1 MKFTKTAGLF
11 CLLLFCALVYLCGP
25 MRLWGQEE
33 WPEVLAGQVYMDREN
48 LVPGSDLRLVFEA
61 RIRDGYHINSH
72 TPGDEF
78 LIPTEI
84 RIKEIDGFSF
94 DAPIYPA
101 PLERMYQ
108 FSDDQMS
115 VYEGTVHF
123 GITGRTT
130 ADLEAAQYGLELVFS
145 YQPCDHVACYP
156 PEEVVFP
163 LTVRVLPLGQQMKS
177 INEAAMAKVDWSG
190 LGSTAEKS
198 GPEDEFTLFVKEK
211 GLMLA
216 LLVVFVGGLALNLTP
231 CVFPIIPITIS
242 FFTTQNSGRTG
253 LAFRLSLAYFVGIT
267 LCFSVLGTVAAMT
280 GSLFGALLQNPLVLI
295 LIASV
300 LVYLALSMFGLY
312 EIALFARLQS
322 TTGGAKKGLAGAF
335 LMGLT
340 VGLAAS
346 PCIGPFVL
354 GLLVFVGNA
363 GDPVLGF
370 FVFCTLAAGLG
381 LPYIILGTFSG
392 MLGTLPRAGA
402 WMEVVKKILA
412 VILFGLVFYFLR
424 PLIPPNLYPLVIAG
438 YLMVGGIVLY
448 LLRTHEELGALR
460 IVRYLVATG
469 FIVWGLYSCFHS
481 LPSREERGLQWR
493 TIASMSQLRE
503 ALSEGK
509 PVVMDFTAAWCAACR
524 ELEDKTF
531 TDAGV
536 MAASGDILFLQ
547 VDLTRENREKQ
558 QIREKLRIRG
568 LPTLLFFNDSG
579 EELGER
585 RQTGFVEP
593 EKFLQLMEDL

>member
-1 MKFTKTAGLF
+1 
-11 CLLLFCALVYLCGP
+11 
-25 MRLWGQEE
+25 
-33 WPEVLAGQVYMDREN
+33 
-48 LVPGSDLRLVFEA
+48 
-61 RIRDGYHINSH
+61 
-72 TPGDEF
+72 
-78 LIPTEI
+78 
-84 RIKEIDGFSF
+84 
-94 DAPIYPA
+94 
-101 PLERMYQ
+101 
-108 FSDDQMS
+108 
-115 VYEGTVHF
+115 
-123 GITGRTT
+123 
-130 ADLEAAQYGLELVFS
+130 
-145 YQPCDHVACYP
+145 
-156 PEEVVFP
+156 
-163 LTVRVLPLGQQMKS
+163 
-177 INEAAMAKVDWSG
+177 
-190 LGSTAEKS
+190 
-198 GPEDEFTLFVKEK
+198 VKEK

-216 LLVVFVGGLALNLTP
+216 LLIVFVGGLALNLTP

-242 FFTTQNSGRTG
+242 FFTSQSSGRTG

-267 LCFSVLGTVAAMT
+267 LCFSALGTIAAMT

-295 LIASV
+295 LIAGV

-312 EIALFARLQS
+312 EIPLFARLQS

-370 FVFCTLAAGLG
+370 LVFFTLAVGLG

-392 MLGTLPRAGA
+392 MLGTLPRAGT

-424 PLIPPNLYPLVIAG
+424 PLIPHNLYPFVMAG
-438 YLMVGGIVLY
+438 YLIVGGIVLY
-448 LLRTHEELGALR
+448 LLRTHEEPSALR

-469 FIVWGLYSCFHS
+469 FVVWGLYSCFFS
-481 LPSREERGLQWR
+481 LPSREARGLQWR
-493 TIASMSQLRE
+493 PIASMSQLQE

-509 PVVMDFTAAWCAACR
+509 PVVVDFTAAWCAACR
-524 ELEDKTF
+524 ELEHKTF
-531 TDAGV
+531 TDAGI
-536 MAASGDILFLQ
+536 MAVSEDILFLQ

-558 QIREKLRIRG
+558 QMRENLRIRG
-568 LPTLLFFNDSG
+568 LPTILFFNGSG
-579 EELGER
+579 EELKER

-593 EKFLQLMEDL
+593 EKFLQLIEDF